1 MQNNRKNSALEPHK
15 LTLKNSHCFRTSPY
29 TMAGTGD
36 GGFSITT
43 LVTDT
48 TPSSDIMSGSLSPK
62 GGLSGRAGRGSPL

>member
-1 MQNNRKNSALEPHK
+1 MQKSRKKLAKEPHK
-15 LTLKNSHCFRTSPY
+15 LTLKNSHCFRTSSY

-36 GGFSITT
+36 CGFSITT

-62 GGLSGRAGRGSPL
+62 GGLLGRGGRGSPS